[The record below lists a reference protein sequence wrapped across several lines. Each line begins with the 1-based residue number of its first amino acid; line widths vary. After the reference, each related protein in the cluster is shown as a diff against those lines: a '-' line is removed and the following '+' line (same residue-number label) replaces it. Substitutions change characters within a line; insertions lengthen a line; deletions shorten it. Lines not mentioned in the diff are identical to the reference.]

1 MFISIIK
8 SCIIKPVEHLNPVL
22 SLDFEFLVSEAERNA
37 GEEVSNK
44 ISRLLGHLGPRSCKY
59 QERLSRR
66 GLSCTKTS
74 TRCYHLPCRDIVLQV
89 HTLTGATP
97 PPSLNIQYKS
107 SAPHG
112 GQSSVKRIKQV
123 FDKEGSSP

>member
-8 SCIIKPVEHLNPVL
+8 SCINKPVEHFNPVL
-22 SLDFEFLVSEAERNA
+22 SLDFEFLVSEAKKKED
-37 GEEVSNK
+37 EEVSNK
-44 ISRLLGHLGPRSCKY
+44 ISRLLGHLGHRSCKY

-66 GLSCTKTS
+66 GLSCTKTG

-97 PPSLNIQYKS
+97 PPSLSIQFKGS
-107 SAPHG
+107 VPHG
-112 GQSSVKRIKQV
+112 GQSSVNGISN
-123 FDKEGSSP
+123 ES